1 MPGNRRGGVLRRDVR
16 LCRLIPSGKI
26 SLFASVTV
34 GLKKCWIMRIVLTND
49 DGIDAAGLLA
59 ARRALEDIGEVLT
72 VAPDRNRSG
81 VARGITFGAPLHVEE
96 REMADGGVGYAC
108 TGTPVDCVRLV
119 ALGLLDFEPDI
130 VVSGIN
136 HGENLGDDITYSGTV
151 AAAFEGIVIGVP
163 GIAVSLAVERPWH
176 HHDEAKLHFE
186 PVAGFAARLA
196 EVSVKQLPPRRIL
209 TVNAPNLPYGEL
221 KGVRVTKLGRR
232 FYTDEL
238 VEVRDESG
246 RLGYDIYNN
255 PPGRHEEEGTDF
267 AAVETGEISVTPVHL
282 KLTDE
287 AGLEELES
295 WDVKSLLWKG

>member
-1 MPGNRRGGVLRRDVR
+1 MVR
-16 LCRLIPSGKI
+16 LAPLRINGW
-26 SLFASVTV
+26 
-34 GLKKCWIMRIVLTND
+34 LKKCQTMRIVLTND
-49 DGIDAAGLLA
+49 DGIDATGLVA
-59 ARRALEDIGEVLT
+59 ARTALEEVGEVLT

-81 VARGITFGAPLHVEE
+81 IARAISFGAPLHVEE
-96 REMADGGVGYAC
+96 REMADGDIGYAC

-119 ALGLLDFEPDI
+119 ALGLMNFKPDI

-151 AAAFEGIVIGVP
+151 AAAFEGIVVGVP
-163 GIAVSLAVERPWH
+163 GIAASLCVERPLP
-176 HHDEAKLHFE
+176 HHDEVKLHFD
-186 PVAGFAARLA
+186 PVARFIARLA
-196 EVSVKQLPPRRIL
+196 KIAVKELPQGRIL
-209 TVNAPNLPYGEL
+209 TVNAPNLPEWDL

-232 FYTDEL
+232 FYMDEL
-238 VEVRDESG
+238 IEVKDEKG

-267 AAVETGEISVTPVHL
+267 AAVEADEISVTPIHL

-295 WDVKSLLWKG
+295 WDVKGLLSNNSSP

>member
-1 MPGNRRGGVLRRDVR
+1 
-16 LCRLIPSGKI
+16 
-26 SLFASVTV
+26 
-34 GLKKCWIMRIVLTND
+34 MRIVLTND
-49 DGIDAAGLLA
+49 DGIEAAGLLA
-59 ARRALEDIGEVLT
+59 ARRALEGVGEVLT

-81 VARGITFGAPLHVEE
+81 IGRAISFGTPLHVEE
-96 REMADGGVGYAC
+96 REMADGGIGYAC

-119 ALGLLDFEPDI
+119 ALGLMDFEPDI

-163 GIAVSLAVERPWH
+163 GIAVSLCIERPWH
-176 HHDEAKLHFE
+176 EHHEAEFHFE
-186 PVAGFAARLA
+186 PVANFVAHLAKISVRRLPA
-196 EVSVKQLPPRRIL
+196 GRIL
-209 TVNAPNLPYGEL
+209 TVNAPNLPEGEL
-221 KGVRVTKLGRR
+221 KGARVTKLGRR

-238 VEVRDESG
+238 VEVRDAEG

-267 AAVETGEISVTPVHL
+267 AAVENGEISVTPVHL

-295 WDVKSLLWKG
+295 WDVKGLLRKDVFP